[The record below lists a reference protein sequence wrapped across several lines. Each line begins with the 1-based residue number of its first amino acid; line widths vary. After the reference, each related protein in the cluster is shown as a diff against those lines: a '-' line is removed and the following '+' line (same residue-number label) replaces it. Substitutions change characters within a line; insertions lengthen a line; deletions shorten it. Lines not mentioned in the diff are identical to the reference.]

1 MISIEKIYN
10 YIKAKKRCNY
20 LSIAKGLQVPYNK
33 SKQLTIALK
42 EMVEK
47 HKIILFRDNTYSI
60 LVPKGTIEGVIK
72 YSKDA
77 RFGFIDLDEE
87 NDGEKVS
94 YFVPGSSFNNAYTGD
109 FVKAEVYEYFEN
121 SSLKVF
127 AHITEV
133 IKRKEAKIPGIIELN
148 NSVITF
154 KPIKNDYA
162 NTRFVINE
170 FKIDARLDDLV
181 LAKICA
187 WKQNELH
194 VDIVEKVSNISD
206 PLCYVK
212 SLLAEREMPKGF
224 EKEVQKEADL
234 IPDKID
240 PKGMKNRVDFRDELI
255 VTIDGENTKD
265 FDDAISV
272 KKINNSYY
280 ELAVHI
286 ADVSYYVHENSEI
299 DKEALKRGTSTYLA
313 NKVIPM
319 LPEKLSNGICSLNP
333 NEDRFTMSIIINI
346 DNNGHTM
353 DARLVQGVINSKYRL
368 TYKRVNE
375 FIESKKRFEDQSL
388 NKMLN
393 LAWEL
398 TQKIR
403 KVKLSEGYIDFEI
416 EEPKII
422 LGDKDQVVDVIVDSS
437 GPSERM
443 IEDFMVRANE
453 ETAKILTKA
462 KIPVMYRI
470 HDVPS
475 EEKILTFKQVMNA
488 LNIKIELDSMNLT
501 PLSFQQ
507 AIEKIKKQRFDSFL
521 QIMFLR
527 TMSKAVYN
535 PENIGHFGLA
545 SEHYCHFTSPI
556 RRYPDLMVHRAIRDV
571 LINNDRTKIE
581 HMRKILPTI
590 SEMNSEAEQKALQ
603 IERDTNDLLYAE
615 YFRNKIGQSFNCQI
629 VSVLKFGM
637 FVEFENKTN
646 ALVHISTLSDD
657 EYEINDDSTT
667 IIGKNTK
674 NKYRLGDKVA
684 VVILKSDPINGKV
697 DACLV
702 KNYSDYFSNI
712 KQNLKQRSKNSKK

>member
-657 EYEINDDSTT
+657 EYEINDDSTA